1 MMLRFEIRMGLGKQI
16 GLEMRMGLG
25 KQIWLEMGIGP
36 VMKMALRILVCV

>member
-1 MMLRFEIRMGLGKQI
+1 MKLRV
-16 GLEMRMGLG
+16 EMRMGLG